1 MSKRRIIFFAIFGGY
16 HLIILFFTLYIGSGD
31 IDFGLLA
38 ELYGKIS
45 WFKYGALI
53 GLVLF
58 LTDFMWAWL
67 EDRKIKKEH
76 DAFRLENNTL
86 KAKVYDYQQAG
97 KEPVKKETPPAK

>member
-1 MSKRRIIFFAIFGGY
+1 M
-16 HLIILFFTLYIGSGD
+16 IILFFTFYIGSSD
-31 IDFGLLA
+31 IDFGFLA

-58 LTDFMWAWL
+58 SIDFGWAWL
-67 EDRKIKKEH
+67 ESRSAKKEH

-97 KEPVKKETPPAK
+97 KEPVKKETPPAKS